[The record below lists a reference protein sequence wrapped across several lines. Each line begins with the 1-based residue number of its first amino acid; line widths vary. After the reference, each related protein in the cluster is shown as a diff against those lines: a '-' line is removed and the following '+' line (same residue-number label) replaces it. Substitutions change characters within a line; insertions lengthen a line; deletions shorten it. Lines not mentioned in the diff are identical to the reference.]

1 MAIRPL
7 NLKNQ
12 VKTLK
17 IYPVKWSD
25 YGSKSKAKFDR
36 TTIKLRFFLEKRA
49 IPPVFH
55 CKYKRQARPRFF
67 VIVMLKFKKI

>member
-1 MAIRPL
+1 MKMI
-7 NLKNQ
+7 
-12 VKTLK
+12 
-17 IYPVKWSD
+17 I
-25 YGSKSKAKFDR
+25 
-36 TTIKLRFFLEKRA
+36 ILRIFLEKRA